1 MEEPSQVCSE
11 VPATSPCFFPSKTP
25 GKAVKMTHNSTGL
38 LEKTHLNSLSPSRCR
53 WVIQLHGLELEH
65 INKKLGPTKG

>member
-1 MEEPSQVCSE
+1 
-11 VPATSPCFFPSKTP
+11 
-25 GKAVKMTHNSTGL
+25 MTHNSTGL